1 MYILKIKG
9 VDKMPDFIQI
19 RDQDFTLVAYFRADN
34 PAKGA
39 GIIKIMSAVELGA
52 VIQELPYGKIREL

>member
-1 MYILKIKG
+1 
-9 VDKMPDFIQI
+9 MPDFIQI

-39 GIIKIMSAVELGA
+39 DIIKIMNAVQLSAV
-52 VIQELPYGKIREL
+52 IRELPYGKIREL